1 MSARAHARPGTRRHG
16 HRQCATLSH
25 PIARTRLTAY
35 RHGLSARPS
44 VCGSRRGAAA
54 HPLELGDGD
63 PFDGRRR
70 PVRVVH
76 LVRIRA
82 QARARVRARA
92 RARVRARVR
101 VRVRVV
107 HRPRRHGR
115 DRSSVG
121 PVRTT
126 GHCAAQAPLNM
137 PQRCVRVRVQMVGLH
152 AGGSARVRAAPMY
165 LPTCPQMVHLT
176 PCTWQ
181 WPHTSQIGSR
191 SRFGPLMGSTGGRG

>member
-1 MSARAHARPGTRRHG
+1 MSARAHAQPGTRRHG
-16 HRQCATLSH
+16 LSAVCYVAAPDRPH
-25 PIARTRLTAY
+25 MLN
-35 RHGLSARPS
+35 GLS
-44 VCGSRRGAAA
+44 AA

-76 LVRIRA
+76 LVRG
-82 QARARVRARA
+82 RARA

-126 GHCAAQAPLNM
+126 GYCAAQAPLSM
-137 PQRCVRVRVQMVGLH
+137 LQRCVRVRVQMRLHAVGLR
-152 AGGSARVRAAPMY
+152 ARA
-165 LPTCPQMVHLT
+165 
-176 PCTWQ
+176 
-181 WPHTSQIGSR
+181 SR
-191 SRFGPLMGSTGGRG
+191 TDVLAHVPADGTLDALHVAVATHVTDRVAFPLRSTHGLRWRPRLRE